1 MDQNTPNNATRPLT
15 FVDII
20 RMFKVKTVIII
31 VCLALV
37 AAIAGGIVGFL
48 FFENS
53 ITYGAEITF
62 YLTSKDGTHALL
74 PLLNSDSFA
83 EKLLLNAY
91 GLPEDKASCDEE
103 DYDAAVKAVEAY
115 NEALKIKHEYAKIA
129 ETLPAQVAE
138 KKSIYESDLA
148 EYTRIYDLLNA
159 YLNAY
164 KSATEEASGEVA
176 GSSESMTKLLAMIDK
191 YEAELDTAANT
202 VKESKAA
209 YDEISKAKL
218 KNDVDYAEAKKEV
231 KRTRTE
237 SEDALEAVL
246 VEWRKDED
254 LQKKISIIRDSI
266 SFEYAK
272 LNESGE
278 SAETVENENAAFLI
292 ITVNVPEDE
301 KMANLIV
308 DSIILRA
315 PDYVEKNIERLTG
328 ATDPK
333 CTLISTFASTEETA
347 DHGMWVNIAIFGGV
361 FGAGVLAVSCFA
373 VVVYHLLP
381 DDMKRKKKA
390 SK

>member
-1 MDQNTPNNATRPLT
+1 MDQNTQNNATRPVT
-15 FVDII
+15 FVDVI
-20 RMFKVKTVIII
+20 RMFKAKTVIII
-31 VCLALV
+31 VCIALV
-37 AAIAGGIVGFL
+37 AAIAGGIAGFL

-83 EKLLLNAY
+83 EKLLLNEY
-91 GLPEDKASCDEE
+91 GLPEDKASCNEE
-103 DYDAAVKAVEAY
+103 DYNAAVETVKAY
-115 NEALKIKHEYAKIA
+115 NEALKIKHEHAKFA

-138 KKSIYESDLA
+138 KRSIYESNLA

-176 GSSESMTKLLAMIDK
+176 GSSESVTKLLAMIAN
-191 YEAELDTAANT
+191 YETELDTAAYT

-209 YDEISKAKL
+209 YDEISKIKL

-237 SEDALEAVL
+237 SEEALEKVL
-246 VEWRKDED
+246 VNWRKSPDV
-254 LQKKISIIRDSI
+254 QKKISVIRDSI

-272 LNESGE
+272 LNETGE

-301 KMANLIV
+301 KMANFII
-308 DSIILRA
+308 DRIILRA

-328 ATDPK
+328 ATEPK
-333 CTLISTFASTEETA
+333 CTLISTFASTEKTA
-347 DHGMWVNIAIFGGV
+347 DHGMWFNIALFGGV

-373 VVVYHLLP
+373 VVVYHLIP
-381 DDMKRKKKA
+381 DDMKKKKKA